1 MTTQIVTQFHNFRN
15 KIYGFFT
22 YRSDSTLDLIDAIAG
37 QQSKESSVKVSL
49 SNLFRRGYSSLT
61 DVVDN
66 LFRINAKKRPDP
78 TELQEEHFKMTGLLM
93 EQCPPSVNRLF
104 ELFAVD
110 CSSNSRIYAEKLED
124 RGFVHSPTKVPGQ
137 KPITVGHQYST
148 VVFLPEKSDPSEPH
162 WVIPL
167 STERVK
173 SENSG
178 TALGMQQIIQITTS
192 ELFKNKLCVGVSD
205 SAYSNDNCLRK
216 ANKLENLVNISR
228 LRNNRGFYLPIT
240 PVEGRKP
247 AGRPKIYGDRWWLNN
262 PGEPDESTTVERRTA
277 SGKLIYVRIERW
289 NDRQEKKAALDPNPV
304 PGPTE
309 LDLAEVPKTSNIGGK
324 EKADGMFLF
333 DAVRVT
339 VLKEDKTALYKK
351 PLWLML
357 TGKRRR
363 ELSLADIA
371 DSYFRRFDIEHF
383 FRFGKQKLLLAS
395 FQTPDV
401 WHAENWWWLC
411 IISYTMLYHAKLLA
425 NQVRN
430 PWEAKQESSNS
441 KKISTP
447 SQVQR
452 DYERIIGR
460 VGTPACD
467 SKPRGKSP
475 GRRKGVKMTERKRC
489 AVIKKSK
496 KPLKAAA

>member
-1 MTTQIVTQFHNFRN
+1 MTSQTVEQFHNFRN
-15 KIYGFFT
+15 KIYSFLT
-22 YRSDSTLDLIDAIAG
+22 YRSDATLDLIDAIAG
-37 QQSKESSVKVSL
+37 QQSKESSVKISL

-66 LFRINAKKRPDP
+66 LFRRNAKKRPE
-78 TELQEEHFKMTGLLM
+78 TIELQEDHLKMTRLLIGP
-93 EQCPPSVNRLF
+93 CPPSVIRPF

-110 CSSNSRIYAEKLED
+110 CSSNPRIYAEKLEG

-173 SENSG
+173 SEDSS

-192 ELFKNKLCVGVSD
+192 ERFKNKLCVGVSD
-205 SAYSNDNCLRK
+205 SAYSNDNCLQK
-216 ANKLENLVNISR
+216 ANKLVNLINISR

-240 PVEGRKP
+240 PVAGRKS
-247 AGRPKIYGDRWWLNN
+247 AGRPRIYGDRWWLHN
-262 PGEPDESTTVERRTA
+262 PGEPDEIATVERYTA

-289 NDRQEKKAALDPNPV
+289 NDRQEKKAAPDPDSV
-304 PGPTE
+304 PGSTE
-309 LDLAEVPKTSNIGGK
+309 SDLAEAPKTSNVEEAEGL
-324 EKADGMFLF
+324 FLF

-339 VLKEDKTALYKK
+339 VLKEDKTDLYKK

-383 FRFGKQKLLLAS
+383 FRFGKQKLLLAG

-401 WHAENWWWLC
+401 WHAENWWWIC
-411 IISYTMLYHAKLLA
+411 IISYTMLYHARLLA

-430 PWEAKQESSNS
+430 PWETKKESSHS
-441 KKISTP
+441 KEISTP

-452 DYERIIGR
+452 DYERIVGR
-460 VGTPACD
+460 IGTPACD

-475 GRRKGVKMTERKRC
+475 GRLKGVKMAERKRC

-496 KPLKAAA
+496 KPLKIAA